1 MDGRGWLKKKGDD
14 CGSTAFIAIIG
25 GDPTRFERSRDIGA
39 YLGLIPKQD
48 QSGDKDKQ
56 LHITHAGSGLIRT
69 VLVECAGVA
78 LQSNAKETDIKLKG
92 LRIAMN
98 GGGIAK
104 KKARTAVARSL
115 AVTMLALLKNP
126 DAEYVPLSE
135 EGKRRFERYHAE
147 MEYLVMQ
154 KAAKK
159 ERKEK
164 KAA

>member
-1 MDGRGWLKKKGDD
+1 M
-14 CGSTAFIAIIG
+14 
-25 GDPTRFERSRDIGA
+25 
-39 YLGLIPKQD
+39 
-48 QSGDKDKQ
+48 
-56 LHITHAGSGLIRT
+56 
-69 VLVECAGVA
+69 A

-126 DAEYVPLSE
+126 EAKYVPLSE
-135 EGKRRFERYHAE
+135 EGKRGFERYHAE

-159 ERKEK
+159 ERKEN